1 LQEVINKMEKDN
13 LKNIDKNLFV
23 PLNRKEDTS
32 EKISSPSRTFGQDAR
47 RTLFKNKAAV
57 FSIGVILLII
67 LLSIVGP
74 AMNDFENDGQDLSR
88 AKMPPRIPVLE
99 NISWLG
105 MNGTISSNFES
116 ESVEQ
121 ATTEAIAR
129 YDNAEEFIDIKV
141 INEGDGSKDS
151 AEVKATY
158 HIYDAKGLNDTYFWV
173 GTDTLG
179 RDQWTRLWE
188 GTRVS
193 LIIAFVAAV
202 LDLFI
207 GVAYGGI
214 SAFYGGRVDNVMQ
227 RIVEVLVGIP
237 NLVIILLMMLILDP
251 GIISI
256 IIALTITGW
265 IGMSR
270 IVRGEVLKLK
280 NQEFV
285 LAARTLGTSNGRIIS
300 KHLVPNIS
308 GIIIINT
315 MFSIPGAIF
324 FEAFLSFI
332 GLGIVPPDASLGALI
347 DMGFDNLR
355 LYPHLLVYPAAVLSI
370 LMIAFNIVG
379 DGLRDAFDPKMH
391 K

>member
-1 LQEVINKMEKDN
+1 M
-13 LKNIDKNLFV
+13 DKNNLNNIPKDLFV
-23 PLNRKEDTS
+23 PLVRKEDTS
-32 EKISSPSRTFGQDAR
+32 EKISAPSRTFFQDAK
-47 RTLFKNKAAV
+47 RTLLGNKPAV
-57 FSIGVILLII
+57 FSMILILFIIIMSIIG
-67 LLSIVGP
+67 P
-74 AMNDFENDGQDLSR
+74 WMNDFGSDEQDLKR
-88 AKMPPRIPVLE
+88 AKMPPRVPVLE
-99 NISWLG
+99 NVSWLG
-105 MNGTISSNFES
+105 MDGTLSGKFQGKD
-116 ESVEQ
+116 VQQ
-121 ATTEAIAR
+121 ATAKANAR
-129 YDNAEEFIDIKV
+129 FDNKEEFLDIKV
-141 INEGDGSKDS
+141 LNKGDGTRNS
-151 AEVKATY
+151 AEVEATFR
-158 HIYDAKGLNDTYFWV
+158 IYEAKDMKDTYFWF
-173 GTDTLG
+173 GSDALG

-202 LDLFI
+202 LDLVI
-207 GVAYGGI
+207 GVSYGGI

-227 RIVEVLVGIP
+227 RIAEILVGIP
-237 NLVIILLMMLILDP
+237 NLVIILLMMLVLKP

-256 IIALTITGW
+256 VIALSITGW

-285 LAARTLGTSNGRIIS
+285 LASRTLGTSNGTIIR

-315 MFSIPGAIF
+315 MFSVPGAIF

-332 GLGIVPPDASLGALI
+332 GLGIVPPDASLGSLI
-347 DMGFDNLR
+347 DLGFDNLR
-355 LYPHLLVYPAAVLSI
+355 LYPYMLVFPAIVISV

>member
-1 LQEVINKMEKDN
+1 MEKNN
-13 LKNIDKNLFV
+13 LNNNIPKELFV
-23 PLNRKEDTS
+23 PLVRKEDTS
-32 EKISSPSRTFGQDAR
+32 DKISAPSRTFFQDAK
-47 RTLFKNKAAV
+47 RTLLGNKPAV
-57 FSIGVILLII
+57 FSMILILFII
-67 LLSIVGP
+67 IMSIVGP
-74 AMNDFENDGQDLSR
+74 WMNDFGSDEQDLKR
-88 AKMPPRIPVLE
+88 AKMPPRVPVLE
-99 NISWLG
+99 NVSWLG
-105 MNGTISSNFES
+105 LDGTLSATFQGKD
-116 ESVEQ
+116 VQQ
-121 ATTEAIAR
+121 ATAKANAR
-129 YDNAEEFIDIKV
+129 FDNKEEFIDIEV
-141 INEGDGSKDS
+141 INKGDGTRNS
-151 AEVKATY
+151 AEVEATY
-158 HIYDAKGLNDTYFWV
+158 RIYEAKDMKDTYFWF
-173 GTDTLG
+173 GSDALG

-202 LDLFI
+202 LDLVI

-214 SAFYGGRVDNVMQ
+214 SGFYGGRVDNVMQ
-227 RIVEVLVGIP
+227 RIAEILVGIP
-237 NLVIILLMMLILDP
+237 NLVIILLMMLVLKP

-256 IIALTITGW
+256 VIALSITGW

-285 LAARTLGTSNGRIIS
+285 LASRTLGTSNGTIIR

-315 MFSIPGAIF
+315 MFSVPGAIF

-332 GLGIVPPDASLGALI
+332 GLGIVPPNASLGSLI
-347 DMGFDNLR
+347 DLGFDNLR
-355 LYPHLLVYPAAVLSI
+355 LYPYMLVFPAIVISV

>member
-1 LQEVINKMEKDN
+1 M
-13 LKNIDKNLFV
+13 
-23 PLNRKEDTS
+23 
-32 EKISSPSRTFGQDAR
+32 
-47 RTLFKNKAAV
+47 
-57 FSIGVILLII
+57 
-67 LLSIVGP
+67 SIVGP
-74 AMNDFENDGQDLSR
+74 WMNDFGSDDQDLKR
-88 AKMPPRIPVLE
+88 AKMPPRVPVLE
-99 NISWLG
+99 NVSWLG
-105 MNGTISSNFES
+105 MDGTLSGTFQGKD
-116 ESVEQ
+116 VQQ
-121 ATTEAIAR
+121 ATAKANAR
-129 YDNAEEFIDIKV
+129 FDNKEEFIDIKV
-141 INEGDGSKDS
+141 LNKGDGTRNS
-151 AEVKATY
+151 AEVEATY
-158 HIYDAKGLNDTYFWV
+158 RIYEAKDMKDTYFWF
-173 GTDTLG
+173 GSDALG

-202 LDLFI
+202 LDLVI

-214 SAFYGGRVDNVMQ
+214 SGFYGGRVDNVMQ
-227 RIVEVLVGIP
+227 RIAEILVGIP
-237 NLVIILLMMLILDP
+237 NLVIILLMMLVLKP

-256 IIALTITGW
+256 VIALSITGW

-285 LAARTLGTSNGRIIS
+285 LASRTLGTSNGTIIR

-315 MFSIPGAIF
+315 MFSVPGAIF

-332 GLGIVPPDASLGALI
+332 GLGIVPPDASLGSLI
-347 DMGFDNLR
+347 DLGFDNLR
-355 LYPHLLVYPAAVLSI
+355 LYPYMLVFPAIVISV

>member
-1 LQEVINKMEKDN
+1 M
-13 LKNIDKNLFV
+13 DKNNLNNIPKDLFV
-23 PLNRKEDTS
+23 PLVRKEDTS
-32 EKISSPSRTFGQDAR
+32 EKISTPSRTFFQDAK
-47 RTLFKNKAAV
+47 RTLFNNKPAV
-57 FSIGVILLII
+57 FSMILIVLII
-67 LLSIVGP
+67 IMSIAGP
-74 AMNDFENDGQDLSR
+74 WMNNFGSDEQDLKR

-99 NISWLG
+99 NVSWLG
-105 MNGTISSNFES
+105 VNGTLSGTFEGKD
-116 ESVEQ
+116 VTQ
-121 ATTEAIAR
+121 ATNKANAR
-129 YDNAEEFIDIKV
+129 FDNKKEFIDIEV
-141 INEGDGSKDS
+141 INKGDGTRNS

-158 HIYDAKGLNDTYFWV
+158 HIYEAKDMKDTYFWF
-173 GTDTLG
+173 GSDALG

-193 LIIAFVAAV
+193 LIIAFVAAL
-202 LDLFI
+202 LDLVI
-207 GVAYGGI
+207 GVSYGGI
-214 SAFYGGRVDNVMQ
+214 SAFYGGKVDNVMQ
-227 RIVEVLVGIP
+227 RIAEILVGIP
-237 NLVIILLMMLILDP
+237 NLVIILLMMLVLKP

-256 IIALTITGW
+256 VIALTITGW

-285 LAARTLGTSNGRIIS
+285 LASRTLGTSNGTIIR

-315 MFSIPGAIF
+315 MFSVPGAIF

-332 GLGIVPPDASLGALI
+332 GLGIVPPDASLGSLI
-347 DMGFDNLR
+347 DLGFDNLR
-355 LYPHLLVYPAAVLSI
+355 LYPYMLVFPAIVISV

>member
-1 LQEVINKMEKDN
+1 M
-13 LKNIDKNLFV
+13 
-23 PLNRKEDTS
+23 
-32 EKISSPSRTFGQDAR
+32 
-47 RTLFKNKAAV
+47 
-57 FSIGVILLII
+57 
-67 LLSIVGP
+67 SIVGP
-74 AMNDFENDGQDLSR
+74 WMNDFGSDEQDLKR
-88 AKMPPRIPVLE
+88 AKMPPRVPVLE
-99 NISWLG
+99 NVSWLG
-105 MNGTISSNFES
+105 MDGTLSGKFQGKD
-116 ESVEQ
+116 VQQ
-121 ATTEAIAR
+121 ATAKANAR
-129 YDNAEEFIDIKV
+129 FDNKEDFIDIEVLNK
-141 INEGDGSKDS
+141 GDGTRNS
-151 AEVKATY
+151 AEVEATFR
-158 HIYDAKGLNDTYFWV
+158 IYEAKDMKDTYFWF
-173 GTDTLG
+173 GSDALG

-202 LDLFI
+202 LDLVI

-214 SAFYGGRVDNVMQ
+214 SGFYGGRVDNVMQ
-227 RIVEVLVGIP
+227 RIAEILVGIP
-237 NLVIILLMMLILDP
+237 NLVIILLMMLVLKP

-256 IIALTITGW
+256 VIALSITGW

-285 LAARTLGTSNGRIIS
+285 LASRTLGTSNGTIIR

-315 MFSIPGAIF
+315 MFSVPGAIF

-332 GLGIVPPDASLGALI
+332 GLGIVPPDASLGSLI
-347 DMGFDNLR
+347 DLGFDNLR
-355 LYPHLLVYPAAVLSI
+355 LYPYMLVFPAIVISV

>member
-1 LQEVINKMEKDN
+1 M
-13 LKNIDKNLFV
+13 DKNNLNNIPKDLFV
-23 PLNRKEDTS
+23 PLVRKEDTS
-32 EKISSPSRTFGQDAR
+32 EKISTPSRTFFQDAK
-47 RTLFKNKAAV
+47 RTLFNNKPAV
-57 FSIGVILLII
+57 FSMILIVLII
-67 LLSIVGP
+67 IMSIAGP
-74 AMNDFENDGQDLSR
+74 WMNNFGSDEQDLKR

-99 NISWLG
+99 NVSWLG
-105 MNGTISSNFES
+105 LNGTLSGNFEGKD
-116 ESVEQ
+116 VTQ
-121 ATTEAIAR
+121 ATNKANAR
-129 YDNAEEFIDIKV
+129 FDNKKEFIDIEV
-141 INEGDGSKDS
+141 INKGDGTRNS

-158 HIYDAKGLNDTYFWV
+158 HIYEAKDMKDTYFWF
-173 GTDTLG
+173 GSDALG

-193 LIIAFVAAV
+193 LIIAFVAAL
-202 LDLFI
+202 LDLVI
-207 GVAYGGI
+207 GVSYGGI
-214 SAFYGGRVDNVMQ
+214 SAFYGGKVDNVMQ
-227 RIVEVLVGIP
+227 RIAEILVGIP
-237 NLVIILLMMLILDP
+237 NLVIILLMMLVLKP

-256 IIALTITGW
+256 VIALTITGW

-285 LAARTLGTSNGRIIS
+285 LASRTLGTSNGTIIR

-315 MFSIPGAIF
+315 MFSVPGAIF

-332 GLGIVPPDASLGALI
+332 GLGIVPPDASLGSLI
-347 DMGFDNLR
+347 DLGFDNLR
-355 LYPHLLVYPAAVLSI
+355 LYPYMLVFPAIVISV

>member
-1 LQEVINKMEKDN
+1 M
-13 LKNIDKNLFV
+13 DKNNLNNIPKDLFV
-23 PLNRKEDTS
+23 PLVRKEDTS
-32 EKISSPSRTFGQDAR
+32 EKISAPSRTFFQDAK
-47 RTLFKNKAAV
+47 RTLLGNKPAV
-57 FSIGVILLII
+57 FSMILILLII
-67 LLSIVGP
+67 IMSIIGP
-74 AMNDFENDGQDLSR
+74 WMNDFGSDEQDLKR
-88 AKMPPRIPVLE
+88 AKMPPRVPVLE
-99 NISWLG
+99 NVSWLG
-105 MNGTISSNFES
+105 MDGTLSGKFQGKD
-116 ESVEQ
+116 VQQ
-121 ATTEAIAR
+121 ATAKANAR
-129 YDNAEEFIDIKV
+129 FDNKEEFIDIEVLNK
-141 INEGDGSKDS
+141 GDGTRNS
-151 AEVKATY
+151 AEVEATFR
-158 HIYDAKGLNDTYFWV
+158 IYEAKDMKDTYFWF
-173 GTDTLG
+173 GSDALG

-202 LDLFI
+202 LDLVI
-207 GVAYGGI
+207 GVSYGGI

-227 RIVEVLVGIP
+227 RIAEILVGIP
-237 NLVIILLMMLILDP
+237 NLVIILLMMLVLKP

-256 IIALTITGW
+256 VIALSITGW

-285 LAARTLGTSNGRIIS
+285 LASRTLGTSNGTIIR

-315 MFSIPGAIF
+315 MFSVPGAIF

-332 GLGIVPPDASLGALI
+332 GLGIVPPDASLGSLI
-347 DMGFDNLR
+347 DLGFDNLR
-355 LYPHLLVYPAAVLSI
+355 LYPYMLVFPAIVISV

>member
-1 LQEVINKMEKDN
+1 M
-13 LKNIDKNLFV
+13 DKNNLNNIPKDLFV
-23 PLNRKEDTS
+23 PLVRKEDTS
-32 EKISSPSRTFGQDAR
+32 EKISAPSRTFFQDAK
-47 RTLFKNKAAV
+47 RTLLGNKPAV
-57 FSIGVILLII
+57 FSMILILII
-67 LLSIVGP
+67 IIMSIVGP
-74 AMNDFENDGQDLSR
+74 WMNDFGSDEQDLKR
-88 AKMPPRIPVLE
+88 AKMPPRVPVLE
-99 NISWLG
+99 NVSWLG
-105 MNGTISSNFES
+105 MDGTLSGKFQGKD
-116 ESVEQ
+116 VQQ
-121 ATTEAIAR
+121 ATAKANAR
-129 YDNAEEFIDIKV
+129 FDNKEDFIDIEVLNK
-141 INEGDGSKDS
+141 GDGTRNS
-151 AEVKATY
+151 AEVEATFR
-158 HIYDAKGLNDTYFWV
+158 IYEAKDMKDTYFWF
-173 GTDTLG
+173 GSDALG

-188 GTRVS
+188 GSRVS

-202 LDLFI
+202 LDLVI

-214 SAFYGGRVDNVMQ
+214 SGFYGGRVDNVMQ
-227 RIVEVLVGIP
+227 RIAEILVGIP
-237 NLVIILLMMLILDP
+237 NLVIILLMMLVLKP

-256 IIALTITGW
+256 VIALSITGW

-285 LAARTLGTSNGRIIS
+285 LASRTLGTSNGTIIR

-315 MFSIPGAIF
+315 MFSVPGAIF

-332 GLGIVPPDASLGALI
+332 GLGIVPPDASLGSLI
-347 DMGFDNLR
+347 DLGFDNLR
-355 LYPHLLVYPAAVLSI
+355 LYPYMLVFPAIVISV

>member
-1 LQEVINKMEKDN
+1 M
-13 LKNIDKNLFV
+13 DKNNLNNIPKDLFV
-23 PLNRKEDTS
+23 PLVRKEDTS
-32 EKISSPSRTFGQDAR
+32 EKISAPSRTFFQDAK
-47 RTLFKNKAAV
+47 RTLLGNKPAV
-57 FSIGVILLII
+57 FSMILILFII
-67 LLSIVGP
+67 IMSIVGP
-74 AMNDFENDGQDLSR
+74 WMNDFGSDEQDLKR
-88 AKMPPRIPVLE
+88 AKMPPRVPVLE
-99 NISWLG
+99 NVSWLG
-105 MNGTISSNFES
+105 MDGTLSGKFQGKD
-116 ESVEQ
+116 VQQ
-121 ATTEAIAR
+121 ATAKANAR
-129 YDNAEEFIDIKV
+129 FDNKEEFLDIKV
-141 INEGDGSKDS
+141 LNKGDGTRNS
-151 AEVKATY
+151 AEVEATY
-158 HIYDAKGLNDTYFWV
+158 HIYEAKDMKDTYFWF
-173 GTDTLG
+173 GSDALG

-202 LDLFI
+202 LDLVI
-207 GVAYGGI
+207 GVSYGGI

-227 RIVEVLVGIP
+227 RIAEILVGIP
-237 NLVIILLMMLILDP
+237 NLVIILLMMLVLKP

-256 IIALTITGW
+256 VIALSITGW

-285 LAARTLGTSNGRIIS
+285 LASRTLGTSNGTIIR

-315 MFSIPGAIF
+315 MFSVPGAIF

-332 GLGIVPPDASLGALI
+332 GLGIVPPDASLGSLI
-347 DMGFDNLR
+347 DLGFDNLR
-355 LYPHLLVYPAAVLSI
+355 LYPYMLVFPAIVISV

>member
-1 LQEVINKMEKDN
+1 M
-13 LKNIDKNLFV
+13 DKNNLNNIPKDLFV
-23 PLNRKEDTS
+23 PLVRKEDTS
-32 EKISSPSRTFGQDAR
+32 EKISAPSRTFFQDAK
-47 RTLFKNKAAV
+47 RTLLGNKPAV
-57 FSIGVILLII
+57 FSMILILFIIIMSIIG
-67 LLSIVGP
+67 P
-74 AMNDFENDGQDLSR
+74 WMNDFGSDEQDLKR
-88 AKMPPRIPVLE
+88 AKMPPRVPVLE
-99 NISWLG
+99 NVSWLG
-105 MNGTISSNFES
+105 MDGTLSGKFQGKD
-116 ESVEQ
+116 VQQ
-121 ATTEAIAR
+121 ATAKANAR
-129 YDNAEEFIDIKV
+129 FDNKEEFIDIKV
-141 INEGDGSKDS
+141 LNKGDGTRNS
-151 AEVKATY
+151 AEVEATY
-158 HIYDAKGLNDTYFWV
+158 HIYEAKDMKDTYFWF
-173 GTDTLG
+173 GSDALG

-202 LDLFI
+202 LDLVI
-207 GVAYGGI
+207 GVSYGGI

-227 RIVEVLVGIP
+227 RIAEILVGIP
-237 NLVIILLMMLILDP
+237 NLVIILLMMLVLKP

-256 IIALTITGW
+256 VIALSITGW

-285 LAARTLGTSNGRIIS
+285 LASRTLGTSNGTIIR

-315 MFSIPGAIF
+315 MFSVPGAIF

-332 GLGIVPPDASLGALI
+332 GLGIVPPDASLGSLI
-347 DMGFDNLR
+347 DLGFDNLR
-355 LYPHLLVYPAAVLSI
+355 LYPYMLVFPAIVISV

>member
-1 LQEVINKMEKDN
+1 M
-13 LKNIDKNLFV
+13 DKNNLNNIPKDLFV
-23 PLNRKEDTS
+23 PLVRKEDTS
-32 EKISSPSRTFGQDAR
+32 EKISAPSRTFFQDAK
-47 RTLFKNKAAV
+47 RTLLGNKPAV
-57 FSIGVILLII
+57 FSMILILFII
-67 LLSIVGP
+67 IMSIVGP
-74 AMNDFENDGQDLSR
+74 WMNDFGSDEQDLKR
-88 AKMPPRIPVLE
+88 AKMPPRVPVLE
-99 NISWLG
+99 NVSWLG
-105 MNGTISSNFES
+105 MDGTLSGKFQGKD
-116 ESVEQ
+116 VQQ
-121 ATTEAIAR
+121 ATAKANAR
-129 YDNAEEFIDIKV
+129 FDNKEEFIDIKV
-141 INEGDGSKDS
+141 LNKGDGTRNS
-151 AEVKATY
+151 AEVEATY
-158 HIYDAKGLNDTYFWV
+158 RIYEAKDMKDTYFWF
-173 GTDTLG
+173 GSDALG

-202 LDLFI
+202 LDLVI

-227 RIVEVLVGIP
+227 RIAEILVGIP
-237 NLVIILLMMLILDP
+237 NLVIILLMMLVLKP

-256 IIALTITGW
+256 VIALSITGW

-285 LAARTLGTSNGRIIS
+285 LASRTLGTSNGTIIR

-315 MFSIPGAIF
+315 MFSVPGAIF

-332 GLGIVPPDASLGALI
+332 GLGIVPPDASLGSLI
-347 DMGFDNLR
+347 DLGFDNLR
-355 LYPHLLVYPAAVLSI
+355 LYPYMLVFPAIVISV

>member
-1 LQEVINKMEKDN
+1 M
-13 LKNIDKNLFV
+13 DKNNLNNIPKDLFV
-23 PLNRKEDTS
+23 PLVRKEDTS
-32 EKISSPSRTFGQDAR
+32 EKISTPSRTFFQDAR
-47 RTLFKNKAAV
+47 RTLFKNKPAV
-57 FSIGVILLII
+57 FSMILILLII
-67 LLSIVGP
+67 IMSIAGP
-74 AMNDFENDGQDLSR
+74 WMNDFGSDDQDLKR
-88 AKMPPRIPVLE
+88 AKMPPRVPVLE
-99 NISWLG
+99 NVSWLG
-105 MNGTISSNFES
+105 LNGTLSGTFQGKD
-116 ESVEQ
+116 VQQ
-121 ATTEAIAR
+121 ATAKANAR
-129 YDNAEEFIDIKV
+129 FDNKEEFIDIEV
-141 INEGDGSKDS
+141 INKGDGTRNS

-158 HIYDAKGLNDTYFWV
+158 RIYEAKDMKDTYFWF
-173 GTDTLG
+173 GSDALG

-202 LDLFI
+202 LDLVI
-207 GVAYGGI
+207 GVSYGGI

-227 RIVEVLVGIP
+227 RIAEILVGIP
-237 NLVIILLMMLILDP
+237 NLVIILLMMLVLQP

-256 IIALTITGW
+256 VIALSITGW

-285 LAARTLGTSNGRIIS
+285 LASRTLGTSNGTIIR

-315 MFSIPGAIF
+315 MFSVPGAIF

-332 GLGIVPPDASLGALI
+332 GLGIVPPDASLGSLI
-347 DMGFDNLR
+347 DLGFDNLR
-355 LYPHLLVYPAAVLSI
+355 LYPYMLVFPAIVISV

>member
-1 LQEVINKMEKDN
+1 M
-13 LKNIDKNLFV
+13 DKNNLNNIPKDLFV
-23 PLNRKEDTS
+23 PLVRKEDTS
-32 EKISSPSRTFGQDAR
+32 EKISAPSRTFFQDAK
-47 RTLFKNKAAV
+47 RTLLGNKPAV
-57 FSIGVILLII
+57 FSMILILFII
-67 LLSIVGP
+67 IMSIVGP
-74 AMNDFENDGQDLSR
+74 WMNDFGSDDQDLKR
-88 AKMPPRIPVLE
+88 AKMPPRVPVLE
-99 NISWLG
+99 NVSWLG
-105 MNGTISSNFES
+105 MDGTLSGKFQGKD
-116 ESVEQ
+116 VQQ
-121 ATTEAIAR
+121 ATAKANAR
-129 YDNAEEFIDIKV
+129 FDNKEEFLDIKV
-141 INEGDGSKDS
+141 INKGDGTRNS
-151 AEVKATY
+151 AEVEATY
-158 HIYDAKGLNDTYFWV
+158 RIYEAKDMKDTYFWF
-173 GTDTLG
+173 GSDALG

-202 LDLFI
+202 LDLVI

-214 SAFYGGRVDNVMQ
+214 SGFYGGRVDNVMQ
-227 RIVEVLVGIP
+227 RIAEILVGIP
-237 NLVIILLMMLILDP
+237 NLVIILLMMLVLKP

-256 IIALTITGW
+256 VIALSITGW

-285 LAARTLGTSNGRIIS
+285 LASRTLGTSNGTIIR

-315 MFSIPGAIF
+315 MFSVPGAIF

-332 GLGIVPPDASLGALI
+332 GLGIVPPDASLGSLI
-347 DMGFDNLR
+347 DLGFDNLR
-355 LYPHLLVYPAAVLSI
+355 LYPYMLVFPAIVISV

>member
-1 LQEVINKMEKDN
+1 MEKNN
-13 LKNIDKNLFV
+13 LNNNIPKELFV
-23 PLNRKEDTS
+23 PLVRKEDTS
-32 EKISSPSRTFGQDAR
+32 DKISAPSRTFFQDAK
-47 RTLFKNKAAV
+47 RTLLGNKPAV
-57 FSIGVILLII
+57 FSMILILFII
-67 LLSIVGP
+67 IMSIVGP
-74 AMNDFENDGQDLSR
+74 WMNDFGSDDQDLKR
-88 AKMPPRIPVLE
+88 AKMPPRVPVLE
-99 NISWLG
+99 NVSWLG
-105 MNGTISSNFES
+105 MDGTLSATFQGKD
-116 ESVEQ
+116 VQQ
-121 ATTEAIAR
+121 ATAKANAR
-129 YDNAEEFIDIKV
+129 FDNKEEFIDIEV
-141 INEGDGSKDS
+141 INKGDGTRNS
-151 AEVKATY
+151 AEVEATY
-158 HIYDAKGLNDTYFWV
+158 RIYEAKDMKDTYFWF
-173 GTDTLG
+173 GSDALG

-202 LDLFI
+202 LDLVI

-214 SAFYGGRVDNVMQ
+214 SGFYGGRVDNVMQ
-227 RIVEVLVGIP
+227 RIAEILVGIP
-237 NLVIILLMMLILDP
+237 NLVIILLMMLVLKP

-256 IIALTITGW
+256 VIALSITGW

-285 LAARTLGTSNGRIIS
+285 LASRTLGTSNGTIIR

-315 MFSIPGAIF
+315 MFSVPGAIF

-332 GLGIVPPDASLGALI
+332 GLGIVPPDASLGSLI
-347 DMGFDNLR
+347 DLGFDNLR
-355 LYPHLLVYPAAVLSI
+355 LYPYMLVFPAIVISV

>member
-1 LQEVINKMEKDN
+1 M
-13 LKNIDKNLFV
+13 DKNNLNNIPKDLFV
-23 PLNRKEDTS
+23 PLVRKEDTS
-32 EKISSPSRTFGQDAR
+32 EKISAPSRTFFQDAK
-47 RTLFKNKAAV
+47 RTLLGNKPAV
-57 FSIGVILLII
+57 FSMILILFII
-67 LLSIVGP
+67 IMSIVGP
-74 AMNDFENDGQDLSR
+74 WMNDFGSDDQDLKR
-88 AKMPPRIPVLE
+88 AKMPPRVPVLE
-99 NISWLG
+99 NVSWLG
-105 MNGTISSNFES
+105 LDGTLSGKFQGKD
-116 ESVEQ
+116 VQQ
-121 ATTEAIAR
+121 ATAKANAR
-129 YDNAEEFIDIKV
+129 FDNKEDFIDIEV
-141 INEGDGSKDS
+141 INKGDGTRNS

-158 HIYDAKGLNDTYFWV
+158 HIYEAKDMKDTYFWF
-173 GTDTLG
+173 GSDALG

-202 LDLFI
+202 LDLVI

-214 SAFYGGRVDNVMQ
+214 SGFYGGRVDNVMQ
-227 RIVEVLVGIP
+227 RIAEILVGIP
-237 NLVIILLMMLILDP
+237 NLVIILLMMLVLKP

-256 IIALTITGW
+256 VIALSITGW

-285 LAARTLGTSNGRIIS
+285 LASRTLGTSNGTIIR

-315 MFSIPGAIF
+315 MFSVPGAIF

-332 GLGIVPPDASLGALI
+332 GLGIVPPDASLGSLI
-347 DMGFDNLR
+347 DLGFDNLR
-355 LYPHLLVYPAAVLSI
+355 LYPYMLVFPAIVISV

>member
-1 LQEVINKMEKDN
+1 MEKNN
-13 LKNIDKNLFV
+13 LNNNIPKELFT
-23 PLNRKEDTS
+23 PLVRKEDTS
-32 EKISSPSRTFGQDAR
+32 DKISAPSRTFFQDAK
-47 RTLFKNKAAV
+47 RTLLGNKPAV
-57 FSIGVILLII
+57 FSMILILFII
-67 LLSIVGP
+67 IMSIVGP
-74 AMNDFENDGQDLSR
+74 WMNNFGSDDQDLKR
-88 AKMPPRIPVLE
+88 AKMPPRVPVLE
-99 NISWLG
+99 NVSWLG
-105 MNGTISSNFES
+105 LNGTLSGTFQGKD
-116 ESVEQ
+116 VQQ
-121 ATTEAIAR
+121 ATAKANAR
-129 YDNAEEFIDIKV
+129 FDNKEDFIDIEVLNK
-141 INEGDGSKDS
+141 GDGTRNS

-158 HIYDAKGLNDTYFWV
+158 HIYEAKDMKDTYFWF
-173 GTDTLG
+173 GSDALG

-202 LDLFI
+202 LDLVI

-214 SAFYGGRVDNVMQ
+214 SGFYGGRVDNVMQ
-227 RIVEVLVGIP
+227 RIAEILVGIP
-237 NLVIILLMMLILDP
+237 NLVIILLMMLVLKP

-256 IIALTITGW
+256 VIALSITGW

-285 LAARTLGTSNGRIIS
+285 LASRTLGTSNGTIIRR
-300 KHLVPNIS
+300 HLVPNIS

-315 MFSIPGAIF
+315 MFSVPGAIF

-332 GLGIVPPDASLGALI
+332 GLGIVPPDASLGSLI
-347 DMGFDNLR
+347 DLGFDNLR
-355 LYPHLLVYPAAVLSI
+355 LYPYMLVFPAIVISV